1 MDFATDARL
10 RKAIKDLNEKMN
22 HSLTTFIVSQR
33 TSSIQH
39 ADKIIVLE
47 DGEMLDIGTHEE
59 LLKRCET
66 YKEIHYS
73 QIPEEPEKKNTSAE
87 EAE

>member
-1 MDFATDARL
+1 MED
-10 RKAIKDLNEKMN
+10 
-22 HSLTTFIVSQR
+22 
-33 TSSIQH
+33 

-59 LLKRCET
+59 LLKRCEI

>member
-1 MDFATDARL
+1 
-10 RKAIKDLNEKMN
+10 
-22 HSLTTFIVSQR
+22 
-33 TSSIQH
+33 
-39 ADKIIVLE
+39 
-47 DGEMLDIGTHEE
+47 MLDIGTHEE

-73 QIPEEPEKKNTSAE
+73 QIPEEPAKENTSAK